1 MFAFMKQISI
11 FILLGKTLMHFC
23 PNKKYEKYIKLLF
36 GFMVV
41 LQFASPLFSMGSTGT
56 LEEYEKNRMFFEQ
69 QLTKSM
75 EAVGE
80 KWFLYQDRIE
90 KQIEKE
96 KAEAE
101 KLVKEKEAE
110 SAEEE
115 ERYGNVEK
123 VKIEVTVR
131 E

>member
-1 MFAFMKQISI
+1 MLAFMKQISI
-11 FILLGKTLMHFC
+11 FILLGKTLLHFC
-23 PNKKYEKYIKLLF
+23 PGKKYEKYIKLLF

-41 LQFASPLFSMGSTGT
+41 LQFASLLFSMGSTKT
-56 LEEYEKNRMFFEQ
+56 LEEYEKNRRFFEQ

-75 EAVGE
+75 EAVEE

-90 KQIEKE
+90 KQIEKD
-96 KAEAE
+96 KADAQ

-110 SAEEE
+110 SEEDE
-115 ERYGNVEK
+115 ERYENVEK
-123 VKIEVTVR
+123 VKIEVIIR